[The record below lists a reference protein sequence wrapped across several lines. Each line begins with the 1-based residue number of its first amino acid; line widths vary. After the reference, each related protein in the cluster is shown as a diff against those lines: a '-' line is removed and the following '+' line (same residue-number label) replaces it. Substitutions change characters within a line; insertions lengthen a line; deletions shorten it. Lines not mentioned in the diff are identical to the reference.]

1 MADAQHRSAEQ
12 LIAALA
18 AGEIDLR
25 EFLVEARPLRGD
37 DVLLPAAVRD
47 ALFDRLPTVPA
58 ITGRNGPLGTLCEMF
73 TITQLISGIM
83 FTIVVL
89 DEQVILFNCINE
101 HLGAFAYSR
110 YAVEDALQTPG
121 GEVLLPISTGSI
133 MMSASTEDVHIE
145 ERILEYVQRYFDTD
159 EDGFWRCPWLPL
171 VDGSFDANRAAEQ
184 VVSFSTLLCET
195 SPQVEGY
202 ADELAERMANG
213 TVPQAL
219 TAFRSKML
227 EQLYVPA
234 HYAQSPPGAIRRR
247 RNWSRRKQLVL
258 LKALEA
264 RRRATTT
271 TALARFLCRLCPGP
285 QFRDIIGRL

>member
-1 MADAQHRSAEQ
+1 VTSSVTAYLLSLSHLGLRIMAAAPHRSAEQ

-89 DEQVILFNCINE
+89 DEQVILFNCING

-110 YAVEDALQTPG
+110 YAVEDALQG
-121 GEVLLPISTGSI
+121 LHRVLR
-133 MMSASTEDVHIE
+133 V
-145 ERILEYVQRYFDTD
+145 EYPKHFFTTSNNNVGNTWVALGPPPRDD
-159 EDGFWRCPWLPL
+159 DDRARALPL
-171 VDGSFDANRAAEQ
+171 PPLPRAPVPRHHRTLVRAA
-184 VVSFSTLLCET
+184 
-195 SPQVEGY
+195 
-202 ADELAERMANG
+202 
-213 TVPQAL
+213 
-219 TAFRSKML
+219 
-227 EQLYVPA
+227 
-234 HYAQSPPGAIRRR
+234 
-247 RNWSRRKQLVL
+247 
-258 LKALEA
+258 
-264 RRRATTT
+264 
-271 TALARFLCRLCPGP
+271 
-285 QFRDIIGRL
+285 